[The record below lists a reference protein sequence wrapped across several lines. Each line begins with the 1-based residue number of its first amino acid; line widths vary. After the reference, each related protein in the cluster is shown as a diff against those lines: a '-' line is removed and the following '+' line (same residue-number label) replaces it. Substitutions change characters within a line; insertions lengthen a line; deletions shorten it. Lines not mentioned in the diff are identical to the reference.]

1 MSKKIFTEDEIKKLS
16 KNKYV
21 KNITEKSITYTD
33 EFKKLYI
40 KQNIDGTPS
49 IEIFEKVG
57 LEIEILGRDRILS
70 CGKRWRKAYNEKGEF
85 GLKDTRKTNSGRPS
99 TKELTTEQLLAKKDA
114 QIELLKMENEFL
126 KKSEQQE
133 GQVIKNKL
141 SSKKIFEIINYLI
154 NQPNNKYTI
163 KHLCILGGVSRSG
176 YYSYLKLSGSREFK
190 EKYDQIL
197 KNIILEAFNY
207 RGYKKGSRSIKMF
220 IQNKFGII
228 LNRKCI
234 QRIMRKFNIICPIRQ
249 ANPYRKMAK
258 AVKEH
263 RVIEN
268 KLNREF
274 KQNVPAKVLLTDITY
289 LKYSNSQT
297 AYLSTIKDGSTNE
310 ILAYKVSDRITL
322 DIALDTIDLL
332 ILNHKDIIHKDA
344 FIHSDQGV
352 HYTSIKFQKLLK
364 DNNLGQSMSRRGNC
378 WDNAPQE
385 SFFGHMKDELDIKSC
400 SSFDE
405 LCSIIDDYM
414 DYYNNDRYQWGLN
427 KLTPVGYRNQL
438 TA

>member
-1 MSKKIFTEDEIKKLS
+1 MSKKIFTPEQMNELS
-16 KNKYV
+16 TNKYV
-21 KNITEKSITYTD
+21 KNITEKGITYTD
-33 EFKKLYI
+33 EYKEHFIKEREKGKLVS
-40 KQNIDGTPS
+40 Q
-49 IEIFEKVG
+49 IFEESGFDTEV
-57 LEIEILGRDRILS
+57 LGSDRISS
-70 CGKRWRKAYNEKGEF
+70 CGKRWKKAYDEKGAY
-85 GLKDTRKTNSGRPS
+85 GLQDSRKNSSGRPC
-99 TKELTTEQLLAKKDA
+99 KRELTTEEIIAKKDA

-133 GQVIKNKL
+133 GQVKKSKL
-141 SSKKIFEIINYLI
+141 SAKQIFEIINYLTK
-154 NQPNNKYTI
+154 QPNNKYSV
-163 KHLCILGGVSRSG
+163 KQLCVLSGVSRSG
-176 YYSYLKLSGSREFK
+176 YYSHLKSIGTRELR
-190 EKYDQIL
+190 EKYDEIL

-234 QRIMRKFNIICPIRQ
+234 QRIMRKFNIICPIRK
-249 ANPYRKMAK
+249 ANPYRRMAK

-274 KQNVPAKVLLTDITY
+274 KQNVAGKVLLTDITY

-310 ILAYKVSDRITL
+310 ILSYKLSDSLTL

-332 ILNHKDIIHKDA
+332 ITNHKNIIHKDA

-364 DNNLGQSMSRRGNC
+364 ENNLDQSMSRRGNC

-385 SFFGHMKDELDIKSC
+385 SFFGHMKDEIDIKSC

-405 LCSIIDDYM
+405 LSSIIDDYM
-414 DYYNNDRYQWGLN
+414 DYYNNERYQWRLN
-427 KLTPVGYRNQL
+427 KLTPVGFRNQL
-438 TA
+438 IA